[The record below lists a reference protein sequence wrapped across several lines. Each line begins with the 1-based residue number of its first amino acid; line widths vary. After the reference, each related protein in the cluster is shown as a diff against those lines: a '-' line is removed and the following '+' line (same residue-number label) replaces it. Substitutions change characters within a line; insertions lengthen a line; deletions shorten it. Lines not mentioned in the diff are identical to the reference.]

1 MLKDKV
7 KQYGTSYGME
17 IYSDAELVSLMTG
30 VSEDAAQNI
39 DMEYPLMNSSIKG
52 VGAHTVMVMEA
63 INEYAR
69 RKYEHLDESVLTI
82 HGPEDAYRYTRRK
95 LEHERK
101 EHFCVILLDT
111 KNHILGFREVS
122 VGSLSAS
129 IVHPREVMVEA
140 VKTHAAS
147 IILVHNHPSGDPT
160 PSREDTEITEQLVK
174 AGKVLCIPVLDHIIV
189 GLGKFF
195 SFKGKGLIG

>member
-17 IYSDAELVSLMTG
+17 IYSDTELVALMTG
-30 VSEDAAQNI
+30 VSEDAAQDI

-69 RKYEHLDESVLTI
+69 RKYAHLDESVLTV
-82 HGPEDAYRYTRRK
+82 HSPEDAYRYTRGK

-140 VKTHAAS
+140 VKAHAAG

-160 PSREDTEITEQLVK
+160 PSREDTGITERLVK
-174 AGKVLCIPVLDHIIV
+174 AGKVLSIPVLDHIIV

>member
-7 KQYGTSYGME
+7 KKYGTSYGME
-17 IYSDAELVSLMTG
+17 IYSDVELVALMTG
-30 VSEDAAQNI
+30 VSEDAAQDI
-39 DMEYPLMNSSIKG
+39 DMEYPLMNTRIKG

-82 HGPEDAYRYTRRK
+82 HDPEDAYHYTRWK
-95 LEHERK
+95 LEHEPK

-140 VKTHAAS
+140 VKAHAAS
-147 IILVHNHPSGDPT
+147 IILVHNHPSGDPS
-160 PSREDTEITEQLVK
+160 PSREDINITERLVK
-174 AGKVLCIPVLDHIIV
+174 SGRILDIPVLDHIIV
-189 GLGKFF
+189 GKNRFISLKERGVMA
-195 SFKGKGLIG
+195 